1 MEVRRG
7 DGNERI
13 HMIQAKAG
21 VLVQKGEAI
30 DMILIEI
37 IYNLSFLFFFVVL
50 IVGNM
55 MRLIALFKCLGKR
68 ECNDRSCHLKALC
81 HRYQETITQEDVGCL
96 TEMLNARR
104 NELEKDNS

>member
-50 IVGNM
+50 FEFSYFFN
-55 MRLIALFKCLGKR
+55 LA
-68 ECNDRSCHLKALC
+68 
-81 HRYQETITQEDVGCL
+81 
-96 TEMLNARR
+96 
-104 NELEKDNS
+104 